1 MPDPDEG
8 PTKEVRFTGLRLLS
22 ELFAYWPDVLFFNVM
37 WAVLSVCLQT
47 AVGVGAALLL
57 DRPGVHFKNFW
68 RAVFILPW
76 AIPEFVGALIWLR
89 VFVPDYGMLSQA
101 LPTGFSMPPI
111 SDDPNTAL
119 IAMLIAATWG
129 GFPLIMLA
137 ASAGL
142 KLIPKDVFDAA
153 AMDGVNAW
161 QRFRYMTLPLLW
173 PLVAPAI
180 IIRAIFAFNQ
190 YYLFWVMG
198 PPDPLYTFT
207 SISYYLISNQG
218 QYAVSAALNIFTV
231 IVLVALLLWL
241 NRVSKAEEGVT
252 YA

>member
-1 MPDPDEG
+1 
-8 PTKEVRFTGLRLLS
+8 
-22 ELFAYWPDVLFFNVM
+22 M
-37 WAVLSVCLQT
+37 WAVLAVSLQT
-47 AVGVGAALLL
+47 AVGVAAALML
-57 DRPGVHFKNFW
+57 DRPGVRFKNFW

-89 VFVPDYGMLSQA
+89 VFIPDYGMLSLA
-101 LPTGFSMPPI
+101 LPGGFSMAPI

-119 IAMLIAATWG
+119 IAMLTAATWG

-137 ASAGL
+137 ASVSL
-142 KLIPKDVFDAA
+142 KFIPKDVFDAA
-153 AMDGVNAW
+153 AMDGATAW
-161 QRFRYMTLPLLW
+161 QRFRHITMPLLW

-190 YYLFWVMG
+190 YYLFWVMN

-207 SISYYLISNQG
+207 SISYYLVSNGG
-218 QYAVSAALNIFTV
+218 QYALSAAINIFTV
-231 IVLVALLLWL
+231 IVLIALLLWF
-241 NRVSKAEEGVT
+241 NRLSKAEEGVT